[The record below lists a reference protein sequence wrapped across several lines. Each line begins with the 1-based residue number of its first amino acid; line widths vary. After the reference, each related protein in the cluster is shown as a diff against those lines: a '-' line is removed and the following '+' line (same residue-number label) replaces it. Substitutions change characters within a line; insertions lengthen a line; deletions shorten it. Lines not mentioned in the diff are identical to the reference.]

1 LGNDTPEQPRSVY
14 HSRQTVYSAAPAAQF
29 VFSPRL
35 SVNAGPEIRYVTS
48 GQTAGSLLAQEQPYG
63 TGDFGLVALRGGLR
77 LDTRRVASAALMTAP
92 GAEQGDTPDLV
103 PGTAVFAVLSG
114 FATPA
119 AWDVKDTYGG
129 LDGSIAGSVS
139 GSHLQLAGR
148 VGGQRRF
155 GTYPWFDAASLGST
169 TDRGYRSHRF
179 AGDAS
184 LYGNVELR
192 AYMGP
197 PRFESIFPIRFGV
210 VGFVDVGRVWLEN
223 ETSRKWHPS
232 GGGGLLAKPVGT
244 GIVLRAVVASGDEG
258 ILLYIGSGFRF

>member
-1 LGNDTPEQPRSVY
+1 M
-14 HSRQTVYSAAPAAQF
+14 
-29 VFSPRL
+29 
-35 SVNAGPEIRYVTS
+35 
-48 GQTAGSLLAQEQPYG
+48 
-63 TGDFGLVALRGGLR
+63 ALRGGLR

-139 GSHLQLAGR
+139 GRIFSSLAVSEASAGSAPTR
-148 VGGQRRF
+148 GSMPHRSAARPTAGTAVIVSPATLALWQRR
-155 GTYPWFDAASLGST
+155 A
-169 TDRGYRSHRF
+169 
-179 AGDAS
+179 
-184 LYGNVELR
+184 R